1 MVQRAEDNKKDV
13 ILLDNQSTVYYF
25 CNQNL
30 VQEITPSMQTMILQ
44 TNAGNKPTSHKAKD
58 PNYCEVWF
66 DIEGMAN
73 IFSFAKME
81 DKYCITYDSAVDS
94 AFNMHTENGIIKF
107 RRSAEGLY
115 YYKPNKSFFTDCQV
129 SQAKRSSKLLHAL
142 GCPSIADLK

>member
-1 MVQRAEDNKKDV
+1 MAQRAEDN
-13 ILLDNQSTVYYF
+13 DNQSTLDYF

-30 VQEITPSMQTMILQ
+30 VQDITPSMQTMILQ
-44 TNAGNKPTSHKAKD
+44 TNAGNKPTSHKAKV

-81 DKYCITYDSAVDS
+81 DKYHITYDSAVES
-94 AFNMHTENGIIKF
+94 GLNVHAKNVIIKF

-115 YYKPNKSFFTDCQV
+115 YYRPNYKTGTIMV
-129 SQAKRSSKLLHAL
+129 
-142 GCPSIADLK
+142 

>member
-1 MVQRAEDNKKDV
+1 
-13 ILLDNQSTVYYF
+13 
-25 CNQNL
+25 
-30 VQEITPSMQTMILQ
+30 MQTMILQ

-115 YYKPNKSFFTDCQV
+115 YYKPNYKTGTLMVQTVEDNKSFFTDCQV